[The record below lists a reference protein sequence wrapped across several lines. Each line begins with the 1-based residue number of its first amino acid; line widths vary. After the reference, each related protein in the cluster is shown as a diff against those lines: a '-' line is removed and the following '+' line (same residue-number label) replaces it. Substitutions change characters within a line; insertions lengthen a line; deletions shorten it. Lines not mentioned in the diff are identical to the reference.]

1 MPMLAVRWG
10 AFIYFLWSVVP
21 IPAVLTSPTGHYWSV
36 KYYSQSVQEF
46 NKFEEKELSIDFIF
60 AIKTY
65 F

>member
-21 IPAVLTSPTGHYWSV
+21 IQAVLTSPTGHWSV
-36 KYYSQSVQEF
+36 QYYSPVQEF
-46 NKFEEKELSIDFIF
+46 KKCEENELSIDFIF